1 MSRFA
6 SLTAGLLARKGEA
19 APAATPFG
27 EQLLMRVG
35 SQRADIQGLTPM
47 AHPGSAKADAVS
59 KRPLYEVMPVDEER
73 LETPCGSCVGQPS
86 DDPGKS
92 FHVNLRLKR
101 ARFVKLKLS
110 AALLR
115 RPTQDIVSEALDLW
129 FEGLPSDVIGE
140 CACMKAPAG

>member
-59 KRPLYEVMPVDEER
+59 KRPLYEVMPVVEER

-101 ARFVKLKLS
+101 ARF
-110 AALLR
+110 
-115 RPTQDIVSEALDLW
+115 
-129 FEGLPSDVIGE
+129 
-140 CACMKAPAG
+140 

>member
-1 MSRFA
+1 
-6 SLTAGLLARKGEA
+6 
-19 APAATPFG
+19 
-27 EQLLMRVG
+27 
-35 SQRADIQGLTPM
+35 M

-59 KRPLYEVMPVDEER
+59 KRPLYEVMPVVEER

-115 RPTQDIVSEALDLW
+115 RPVQDIVSEALDLW

>member
-19 APAATPFG
+19 APAATPFA
-27 EQLLMRVG
+27 EQLLTRVG
-35 SQRADIQGLTPM
+35 SRGVDIQGLTPM
-47 AHPGSAKADAVS
+47 AYPGSAKADGAT
-59 KRPLYEVMPVDEER
+59 KRPLYEVTHSDEER
-73 LETPCGSCVGQPS
+73 LDAHCGPCVGQVT
-86 DDPGKS
+86 DDPGKT

-115 RPTQDIVSEALDLW
+115 RPVQDIVSEALDLW

-140 CACMKAPAG
+140 CACMKAPGD

>member
-1 MSRFA
+1 MMSRFA

-19 APAATPFG
+19 APAATPFA
-27 EQLLMRVG
+27 ELLLTRVG
-35 SQRADIQGLTPM
+35 SRGVDIQGLTPM
-47 AHPGSAKADAVS
+47 AHPGSAK
-59 KRPLYEVMPVDEER
+59 RTLYEITQCDDERVDAH
-73 LETPCGSCVGQPS
+73 CGSCVSQVS
-86 DDPGKS
+86 DDPGKT

-115 RPTQDIVSEALDLW
+115 RPAQDIVSEALDLW

-140 CACMKAPAG
+140 CACMKASGD